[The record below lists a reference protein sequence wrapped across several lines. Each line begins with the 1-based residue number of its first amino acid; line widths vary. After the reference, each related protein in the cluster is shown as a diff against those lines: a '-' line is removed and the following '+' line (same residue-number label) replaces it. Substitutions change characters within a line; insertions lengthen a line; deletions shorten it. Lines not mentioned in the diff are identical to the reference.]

1 MHNILVKQILND
13 LLQLVSNQ
21 VIVNSVQLLLYRFT
35 IILSQSDSLFNVHIN
50 VMLGF
55 LAVKDNLL
63 Q

>member
-50 VMLGF
+50 VMLSF